1 MTDLSIYTMGIPIAF
16 VILGAMACWII
27 VGAKGHW
34 ALKVFFV
41 AVSMI
46 FFSVAVWQ
54 SVESLLGLPSKKG
67 LPEKFEVVWMTVEQ
81 PNKREDDPG
90 AIYFWVK
97 HLESEFDEEDSGP
110 FTQKLPDE
118 PLSFK
123 APYSKELHEQA
134 AQVQAMLKMGM
145 RVQGSA
151 SGSMEGQPG
160 EGADGEGD
168 GSGKGKKGYPG
179 GATGQGKGDGMGS
192 FSKKQKF
199 VFHILPPGKLPEK

>member
-41 AVSMI
+41 AVAM
-46 FFSVAVWQ
+46 FCFSVAVWH
-54 SVESLLGLPSKKG
+54 SVENLLGLPSKKG
-67 LPEKFEVVWMTVEQ
+67 LPEKFEVIWMNVEQ
-81 PNKREDDPG
+81 PKRREGDPG

-97 HLESEFDEEDSGP
+97 HIETDEEEETGP
-110 FTQKLPDE
+110 FARKMPNE

-134 AQVQAMLKMGM
+134 QQVQAMLKMGM
-145 RVQGSA
+145 RVQGNA
-151 SGSMEGQPG
+151 SGGMEGEPG
-160 EGADGEGD
+160 QGADGAGD
-168 GSGKGKKGYPG
+168 GKGGKRGFPGEKGDGK
-179 GATGQGKGDGMGS
+179 GKGDGMGS
-192 FSKKQKF
+192 FSKKQDF